1 MEKSKEIINYIIFG
15 VLTTAINFISY
26 FFLTQSIGLDI
37 VISNVVAWFISIL
50 FAYITNKIFVFHS
63 KKLELKFIL
72 REMGAFFLARLF
84 SGICCDIGL
93 FTLLVKVFKFNDI
106 IVKIIMQ
113 ILVVIINFVLSKWII
128 FNKK

>member
-63 KKLELKFIL
+63 EKLELKFIL
-72 REMGAFFLARLF
+72 REMSEFFLARLF